1 VKLRY
6 RRALVK
12 LSGELLAGPGG
23 PLDEGGLR
31 FCSQE
36 IQAACDA
43 GARLALVV
51 GGGNIARGSALTH
64 LPPTAGHTIGML
76 GTVLN
81 GIALR
86 EALREEGVSSV
97 LMSALP
103 CPGVAEPVDPWRAQE
118 TLDSGA
124 VVVFAAGTG
133 NPFVTTDTAA
143 VIRALAVRA
152 EAVLKGTNVD
162 GIYESDPAKDPKARP
177 IPTLSH
183 REYLTRGLKV
193 MDGAAVA
200 IADDHDLPIVVFR
213 ADRAGSLLS
222 ALRGEIGSR
231 IG

>member
-6 RRALVK
+6 QRALVK

-23 PLDEGGLR
+23 PLDAGGLR
-31 FCSQE
+31 FCARE
-36 IQAACDA
+36 IQAACA
-43 GARLALVV
+43 SGAELAVV
-51 GGGNIARGSALTH
+51 IGGGNIARGSALTH

-76 GTVLN
+76 GTVIN
-81 GIALR
+81 GVALR
-86 EALREEGVSSV
+86 EALGEEGVSSV

-118 TLDSGA
+118 VLDSGA

-152 EAVLKGTNVD
+152 EVVLKGSKVD
-162 GIYESDPAKDPKARP
+162 GIYESDPAQDPGARP
-177 IPTLSH
+177 IPKLSH
-183 REYLTRGLKV
+183 REYLARGLKV
-193 MDGAAVA
+193 VDGAAVA
-200 IADDHDLPIVVFR
+200 IAADHGLPIVVFR
-213 ADRAGSLLS
+213 ADPEGSLVS
-222 ALRGEIGSR
+222 ALRGESGSR